1 MKKKKLSIKI
11 IILLVLLVFNC
22 SAFAA
27 IVSDNDGS
35 AFITKAEFDSL
46 KNTFQAQLNN
56 YNENIDSK
64 IDAAISSYLAG
75 IKVDKEVDLSSL
87 INKDGD
93 YGEKIKLSWCSATDF
108 RMISDSYPEPL
119 QHHKWFSVYQEGAFP
134 HNAEIDGNN
143 IYPHSGIWDLP
154 LMNDDGAEVSN
165 YDQGTKV
172 EYRVETIKIGST
184 NYRMLNLVK
193 VVNIFD
199 YVQFYGFP
207 TNMTS
212 VGSTDPTAVNTG
224 WTAVNFL
231 QENNALLTQKNLLNS
246 VPMDYIR
253 VWNASKDYANG
264 IVSNVS
270 VYKTG
275 SAMITQDYEQ
285 FNEHIYAPF
294 SSIQEYVWDPKSE
307 VTMTIPSTTF
317 KPVNTYYSTGQVN
330 WFGDF
335 IDHTR
340 AIAFGLRTNHP
351 KDCYFT
357 WQYLPFRKGE
367 KNESGDN
374 VLAKDSIIYN
384 YYQIDRRNRYQ
395 KNGLVLGTT
404 PNKDDVEIYC
414 DCKADVAG
422 TVYFYVGGTIDNWQS
437 STFDGAKFTLT
448 ANTDKKCSLGKIPN
462 TLKNQPIWVLFA
474 PSNTSK
480 TVSGK
485 FKVDRLYYK
494 VAE

>member
-1 MKKKKLSIKI
+1 M
-11 IILLVLLVFNC
+11 
-22 SAFAA
+22 
-27 IVSDNDGS
+27 G
-35 AFITKAEFDSL
+35 
-46 KNTFQAQLNN
+46 
-56 YNENIDSK
+56 
-64 IDAAISSYLAG
+64 
-75 IKVDKEVDLSSL
+75 
-87 INKDGD
+87 
-93 YGEKIKLSWCSATDF
+93 
-108 RMISDSYPEPL
+108 
-119 QHHKWFSVYQEGAFP
+119 
-134 HNAEIDGNN
+134 
-143 IYPHSGIWDLP
+143 
-154 LMNDDGAEVSN
+154 
-165 YDQGTKV
+165 
-172 EYRVETIKIGST
+172 
-184 NYRMLNLVK
+184 
-193 VVNIFD
+193 
-199 YVQFYGFP
+199 
-207 TNMTS
+207 S
-212 VGSTDPTAVNTG
+212 VGATGPTDVNTG
-224 WTAVNFL
+224 WTALNFL
-231 QENNALLTQKNLLNS
+231 QENNDLLTQEKLINS

-253 VWNASKDYANG
+253 VWHTTKDYANG

-307 VTMTIPSTTF
+307 VTMTIPTTAF
-317 KPVNTYYSTGQVN
+317 QPVNTYYSTGQVN

-340 AIAFGLRTNHP
+340 AIVFGLRTNHP

-367 KNESGDN
+367 KNASGDN
-374 VLAKDSIIYN
+374 VLAKDSMIYN
-384 YYQIDRRNRYQ
+384 YYQIDKRNRYQ

-414 DCKADVAG
+414 DCKANVAG
-422 TVYFYVGGTIDNWQS
+422 TVYFYVGGTIDNWKS
-437 STFDGAKFTLT
+437 STFDGAKYTLE
-448 ANTDKKCSLGKIPN
+448 ANVDKKCSLGRIPN